1 MTEAEKL
8 TYEYLLKELR
18 EGKQNEKDF
27 CLNKL
32 ERLIGVINVRINKA
46 IPSEVWELP

>member
-32 ERLIGVINVRINKA
+32 ERLIGVINVRIHKA

>member
-8 TYEYLLKELR
+8 VYEYLLKELR
-18 EGKQNEKDF
+18 EGKQNDMNF
-27 CLNKL
+27 FLDKL
-32 ERLIGVINVRINKA
+32 ERFIGVVNVRINKA